1 MASSHIAGECTL
13 IQALQQAEIYDHPVE
28 RLELIETHISWVL
41 LTGPYAYKIKKPL
54 DLGFVDFS
62 TLEKRRFYCNEEL
75 RINRRLAP
83 QLYLAVVP
91 ITGTPEAPRI
101 GDSRRGGSGEAI
113 EYAVKMAQFP
123 QEAQLDRI
131 LACGELTREHI
142 DRLAAIIA
150 AFHGSVQVAGKDIP
164 FGLPER
170 LVGPM
175 QQNFEQILPLI
186 QNSADRLQALR
197 RWTEATYQALYG
209 ALTARKRD
217 GFVRECHGDVHLANM
232 ALFRGDLVIFDGID
246 FNENLRWIDVM
257 SELAFLTMDLEER
270 GHPELA
276 WRVLNAYL
284 AQTGDYA
291 GLAVLRFYQVYRAMV
306 RAKVTRIRL
315 HQGHLAEL
323 EAGRLIEQYHG
334 YVGLAVSYTR
344 PRRVAITITHGLSG
358 SGKTTLTQALL
369 ETWGAIRVRSDVERK
384 HLFGLASTASSRPG
398 LDTEIYSTDGTQRT
412 YQRLADL
419 ASVVIRA
426 GYPVIVDAAFLQH
439 AQREAFRELAEELQS
454 SFVLLDFHAPD
465 QVLRERIMA
474 RLRRGGDASEADLVV
489 LEHQLATQEPLTQDE
504 QARAIRIDAERPP
517 DVAAIA
523 ALLDGLG
530 R

>member
-1 MASSHIAGECTL
+1 
-13 IQALQQAEIYDHPVE
+13 
-28 RLELIETHISWVL
+28 
-41 LTGPYAYKIKKPL
+41 
-54 DLGFVDFS
+54 
-62 TLEKRRFYCNEEL
+62 
-75 RINRRLAP
+75 
-83 QLYLAVVP
+83 
-91 ITGTPEAPRI
+91 
-101 GDSRRGGSGEAI
+101 
-113 EYAVKMAQFP
+113 
-123 QEAQLDRI
+123 
-131 LACGELTREHI
+131 
-142 DRLAAIIA
+142 
-150 AFHGSVQVAGKDIP
+150 
-164 FGLPER
+164 
-170 LVGPM
+170 
-175 QQNFEQILPLI
+175 
-186 QNSADRLQALR
+186 
-197 RWTEATYQALYG
+197 
-209 ALTARKRD
+209 LTARKRD

-454 SFVLLDFHAPD
+454 PFVLLDFHAPD

-489 LEHQLATQEPLTQDE
+489 MEHQLATQEPLTQDE